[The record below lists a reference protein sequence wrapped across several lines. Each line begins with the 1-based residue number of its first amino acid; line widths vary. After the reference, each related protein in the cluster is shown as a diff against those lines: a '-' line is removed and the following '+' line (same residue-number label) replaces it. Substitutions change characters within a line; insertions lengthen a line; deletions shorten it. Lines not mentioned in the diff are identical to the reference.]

1 MPQGQTP
8 LPQLF
13 STVLIFMGVEAI
25 EDRLRADSSQVS
37 LDFPADQTVQTIEV
51 SDDGGSGNQILNG
64 GAGHDTLSGG
74 DGSSSSADVGDV
86 LTGVIQDKLFVFTAD
101 CPTSALHFQSK
112 IKKTKIETPQCQN

>member
-1 MPQGQTP
+1 MQQGQTP

-37 LDFPADQTVQTIEV
+37 LDFPADQTIEV

-64 GAGHDTLSGG
+64 GAGHDTLAGG

-101 CPTSALHFQSK
+101 WIDAD
-112 IKKTKIETPQCQN
+112 